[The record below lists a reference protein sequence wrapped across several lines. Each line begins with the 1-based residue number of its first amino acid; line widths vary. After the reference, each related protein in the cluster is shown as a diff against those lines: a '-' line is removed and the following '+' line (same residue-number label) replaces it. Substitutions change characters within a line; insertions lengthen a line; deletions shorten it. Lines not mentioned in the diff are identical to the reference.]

1 MQKLSPVSIKHHINR
16 KNFDEN
22 LKRDMTIHK
31 QLNGNFVWSL
41 MAAAMSMPPLE
52 F

>member
-1 MQKLSPVSIKHHINR
+1 MQKLSPFSKKYHINWME
-16 KNFDEN
+16 FDEN
-22 LKRDMTIHK
+22 LKRDMSIHK
-31 QLNGNFVWSL
+31 QLNGKFVWSL